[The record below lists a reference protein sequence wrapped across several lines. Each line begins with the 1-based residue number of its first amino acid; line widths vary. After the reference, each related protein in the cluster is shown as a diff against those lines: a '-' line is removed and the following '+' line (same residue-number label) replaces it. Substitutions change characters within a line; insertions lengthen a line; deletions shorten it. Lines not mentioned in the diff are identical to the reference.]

1 MKPSAV
7 RKHKTPPAL
16 GTGNMFPL
24 IIKMAVPPMISMLI
38 QSLYNIVDSIF
49 VARLSSDAL
58 SAVSII
64 FPIQN
69 LSLALAVGAGVGLN
83 SYIAR
88 NMGAGNTEAAHD
100 APAVGMILTLFH
112 YIILAGLSCLFIPAF
127 VSMYTEDPAVRSMCY
142 SYGYIVM
149 IFSFG
154 QLFHITAEKIL
165 QATGH
170 MAAPL
175 VMVGIGC
182 VINVILDP
190 IMIFGLFGCPA
201 MGVAGAAAA
210 TVIGQIVSGSF
221 GVLLVARG
229 KAGLPLRRLRRGR
242 LTGSVLKQIYSVAIP
257 SSMIMAL
264 PSVLVAGMNWILS
277 GFARMAVTVFGV
289 YYKLQTFVYMPVN
302 GLVQGIR
309 PVIAFNYGA
318 GDRKRES
325 EAVRLSLL
333 ISAVIMAAG
342 LLLSQLIPV
351 PVLKIFNSDPEML
364 SMGETALRIIS
375 VGFVP
380 SALSLITSAVFESV
394 GKGLLSLSVTLLRQL
409 VIVLPLAFLLSRI
422 AGLPGAWASLP
433 AAEILTAVYSAVI
446 LLRELRPS
454 SGHHSSFSSKD
465 ASGFRHC

>member
-1 MKPSAV
+1 
-7 RKHKTPPAL
+7 
-16 GTGNMFPL
+16 
-24 IIKMAVPPMISMLI
+24 
-38 QSLYNIVDSIF
+38 
-49 VARLSSDAL
+49 
-58 SAVSII
+58 
-64 FPIQN
+64 
-69 LSLALAVGAGVGLN
+69 
-83 SYIAR
+83 
-88 NMGAGNTEAAHD
+88 
-100 APAVGMILTLFH
+100 
-112 YIILAGLSCLFIPAF
+112 
-127 VSMYTEDPAVRSMCY
+127 
-142 SYGYIVM
+142 
-149 IFSFG
+149 
-154 QLFHITAEKIL
+154 
-165 QATGH
+165 
-170 MAAPL
+170 
-175 VMVGIGC
+175 
-182 VINVILDP
+182 
-190 IMIFGLFGCPA
+190 
-201 MGVAGAAAA
+201 
-210 TVIGQIVSGSF
+210 
-221 GVLLVARG
+221 
-229 KAGLPLRRLRRGR
+229 
-242 LTGSVLKQIYSVAIP
+242 
-257 SSMIMAL
+257 MAL

-409 VIVLPLAFLLSRI
+409 VIVLPLAFLFSRI